1 MIAVSPRDLACVPC
15 HLSSL
20 GSGSTWRMCWESLVE
35 TAGGEE
41 VAPRR
46 NSQTA
51 SDLRTPENIAAG
63 FLAMAGP
70 RPLHGRSLHGRG
82 AASL

>member
-1 MIAVSPRDLACVPC
+1 MIAVSPRDLARVPC
-15 HLSSL
+15 LLSSL
-20 GSGSTWRMCWESLVE
+20 GPGSTGRMCWESLVE

-41 VAPRR
+41 VAPLR

-63 FLAMAGP
+63 FSAMAGP
-70 RPLHGRSLHGRG
+70 RPLHDLSLHGRG
-82 AASL
+82 ASSL